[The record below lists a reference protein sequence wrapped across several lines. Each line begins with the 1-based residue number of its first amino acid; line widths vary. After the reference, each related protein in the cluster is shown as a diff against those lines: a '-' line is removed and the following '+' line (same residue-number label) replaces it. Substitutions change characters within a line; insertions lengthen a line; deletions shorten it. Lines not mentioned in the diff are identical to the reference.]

1 MSARKLPLWK
11 LLAVLILLVLGN
23 WSLPACVEMPS
34 NGTDGTGQPD
44 TSSIRI
50 NVQVD
55 AEREDT
61 AGISRIIEALKAR
74 SISTTVFV
82 SADYANANALL
93 VHDFFLDGFEIA
105 LHGYSTG
112 EQLASMTYEDQKDLL
127 ERAMLALRG
136 CEPCGTYKPI
146 TGFRPQYFSQNE
158 DTYRIL
164 DEIGLT
170 YDSGFKAG
178 QIFIEGHEEDTTP
191 YPVEGHSLA
200 AVPLTTIE
208 YKGKRIYLCDIACA
222 LVEEMTA
229 DEWSEA
235 LRIGLAQCVER
246 QEPMAL
252 ILHGWY
258 TGDTEQYDYWQP
270 FVDFLDEAAGKGVF
284 VGTQELVDSY
294 SD

>member
-1 MSARKLPLWK
+1 MSAERLISWK
-11 LLAVLILLVLGN
+11 TPAMLVSLVLGSMGL
-23 WSLPACVEMPS
+23 WSCVEVPS
-34 NGTDGTGQPD
+34 NGTNGTGQPD
-44 TSSIRI
+44 ASAIRI
-50 NVQVD
+50 NVQID

-61 AGISRIIEALKAR
+61 EGITRIVDELKAR
-74 SISTTVFV
+74 GISTTIFV
-82 SADYANANALL
+82 TADYANANALL

-105 LHGYSTG
+105 LHGFSTG
-112 EQLASMTYEDQKDLL
+112 EQLASMTYDDQKDLL
-127 ERAMLALRG
+127 ERAMLALNG

-170 YDSGFKAG
+170 YDCGFKAG
-178 QIFIEGHEEDTTP
+178 QIFIEGHEQDVTP
-191 YPVEGHSLA
+191 YPVTGHDFS

-208 YKGKRIYLCDIACA
+208 YEGKVIYLCDIACA
-222 LVEEMTA
+222 FVDEMTA
-229 DEWSEA
+229 DQWAEA
-235 LRIGLAQCVER
+235 LSIGLAQCVER

-252 ILHGWY
+252 IFHGWY

-270 FVDFLDEAAGKGVF
+270 FVDFLDEAASTGVF
-284 VGTQELVDSY
+284 VGTQEFVDYY